1 MHFSVDDYEG
11 GDKSNRLKPNACPM
25 ISLNSVSKYN
35 KYVINNYQ
43 KCSSIC
49 ICVQII
55 EGTKSS
61 TDSEYDEFSSTSDV
75 NSDDLPD
82 TPNTSDLNDTD
93 DLYLNT
99 SVSSDVSVRLFYL

>member
-1 MHFSVDDYEG
+1 MATYRSDWLPITKSRICDMHFSVDDYEG

-49 ICVQII
+49 ICV
-55 EGTKSS
+55 
-61 TDSEYDEFSSTSDV
+61 
-75 NSDDLPD
+75 
-82 TPNTSDLNDTD
+82 
-93 DLYLNT
+93 
-99 SVSSDVSVRLFYL
+99 